1 MWMKRLVVLNQ
12 VAVALGTLTRLLIR
26 RSEPLTRRRVAE
38 SLLSWSLPLNLGVL
52 ETFFFVRHVLRDQG
66 SAEETDDSTEDRVRS
81 EVALAHLAF
90 GVLGLLSV
98 RFRGAFWSATV
109 IGQAVFLIGV
119 ATVNVCE
126 GLKNRMLWFDVLMS
140 LAHLVLLKAYDPQGD
155 AESRPL
161 RRRLGFWLLEDR

>member
-12 VAVALGTLTRLLIR
+12 VVVALGALTQLLIIM
-26 RSEPLTRRRVAE
+26 RSEPLNRRRVAE

-52 ETFFFVRHVLRDQG
+52 ETFFFVRRVLRERR
-66 SAEETDDSTEDRVRS
+66 STEEADDSAGNAGDRARS

-90 GVLGLLSV
+90 GVLGLLSI

-119 ATVNVCE
+119 AAVNARE
-126 GLKNRMLWFDVLMS
+126 GLKNKMLWFDVLMS
-140 LAHLVLLKAYDPQGD
+140 LAHLVLLKAYEPLGD
-155 AESRPL
+155 AGSRPL
-161 RRRLGFWLLEDR
+161 LRRLGS